1 MQKKTLI
8 VTAVVNGMVYQ
19 SKVEDKY
26 IEHEEKE
33 QIASCKRQIR
43 KMLDEEGL
51 SDVHPD
57 YVIEK
62 HDVL

>member
-1 MQKKTLI
+1 MQNKILI
-8 VTAVVNGMVYQ
+8 VKAGVNGMVYQ

-26 IEHEEKE
+26 IEREEKE
-33 QIASCKRQIR
+33 KIASCKRQIR
-43 KMLDEEGL
+43 QMLDEDGL

-62 HDVL
+62 HE